1 MKVRLTN
8 YQLPGIL
15 LSIGM
20 SLTLLIGQ
28 LVPEYWVP
36 SEDSLTPSKST
47 VEMKTSVTEIIIYKL
62 KAEQVKG
69 YKELSKVA
77 DAFAGAQEGF
87 ISREV
92 FQDKKD
98 STVFVDVVEWQSLES
113 AEKAM
118 QMSQKDE
125 RMLPFFEV
133 TEEIISFSHY
143 SSFSGN

>member
-1 MKVRLTN
+1 
-8 YQLPGIL
+8 
-15 LSIGM
+15 
-20 SLTLLIGQ
+20 
-28 LVPEYWVP
+28 
-36 SEDSLTPSKST
+36 
-47 VEMKTSVTEIIIYKL
+47 MKTTVTEIVIYKL

-69 YKELSKVA
+69 YKELSEIA
-77 DAFAGAQEGF
+77 DTFAGVQEGF

-98 STVFVDVVEWQSLES
+98 STVFVDMVEWQSLEL

-125 RMLPFFEV
+125 RMLPFFEA

-143 SSFSGN
+143 SSFSWN